1 MLKIAVIGGKLQ
13 GTEACYLA
21 RKAGFKTLLI
31 EKKKGTPASGICD
44 EEAIFDVC
52 LKEWELIEKLLDV
65 DFIIPALEN
74 QAVHK
79 SLKEIADENNIKM
92 AFDMDAY
99 SISSS
104 KIKSD
109 ILMRDNG
116 LPLPIYYPDCDPP
129 FVLKPS
135 DESGSSGVCVINT
148 VDELKKDMLNKKDW
162 IAQEFLE
169 GPSYSIEVIGV
180 PGNYRTYKI
189 TKIHMD
195 EVYDCNRVTSPCE
208 INNEQAESFH
218 EIGSK
223 IAELIKLHGIM
234 DVEVIDHKGVFK
246 ILEIDARIP
255 SQTPTVV
262 YHASGVNL
270 LEELAD
276 IVMYGEFR
284 KENKELN
291 RLCSYEHYEINGRTV
306 KTHGEHMMGEVGPL
320 IYREGFMDCHET
332 LSDYESGK
340 TSWRGTFINSAD
352 TEIELEEKRKK
363 MLENIQKLAEYEMD
377 KKIKGE

>member
-1 MLKIAVIGGKLQ
+1 MVKIAVIGGKLQ

-21 RKAGFKTLLI
+21 RKAGYRTLLI
-31 EKKKGTPASGICD
+31 EKKKGSPASGICD

-52 LKEWELIEKLLDV
+52 LKEPELIQKLLDV
-65 DFIIPALEN
+65 DFILPALEN
-74 QAVHK
+74 EIVHK
-79 SLKEIADENNIKM
+79 SLKEIADENNIKL

-109 ILMRDNG
+109 ILMRDNSV
-116 LPLPIYYPDCDPP
+116 PLPVYFPHCESPYL
-129 FVLKPS
+129 LKPS
-135 DESGSSGVCVINT
+135 GESGSSGVHIVNT
-148 VDELKKDMLNKKDW
+148 VDEVKKTLSNKTGW
-162 IAQEFLE
+162 IAEEFLE

-195 EVYDCNRVTSPCE
+195 DVYDCNRVTSPCK
-208 INNEQAESFH
+208 IGDEQVESFNK
-218 EIGSK
+218 IGTK
-223 IAELIKLHGIM
+223 IAELVNLHGIM
-234 DVEVIDHKGVFK
+234 DVEVIDHNGVFK
-246 ILEIDARIP
+246 VLEIDARIP

-262 YHASGVNL
+262 YHTSGVNL

-284 KENKELN
+284 KEKKDNN
-291 RLCSYEHYEINGRTV
+291 IYCSYEHYEIEGKTV
-306 KTHGEHMMGEVGPL
+306 KARGEHMMGEAEPL
-320 IYREGFMDCHET
+320 VYIEGFMECDES
-332 LSDYESGK
+332 LSDYERGK
-340 TSWRGTFINSAD
+340 TSWRGSFINHAD

-363 MLENIQKLAEYEMD
+363 TLENLLKLAEDEVEN
-377 KKIKGE
+377 KIKGE